1 MYTRN
6 PYKWWNIVFYI
17 GVIIINT
24 LAVVLPLGG
33 RSTGEISDMYPT
45 PITPAGYAFSI
56 WSVIYLLLAG
66 FVIYQANRSHEGRDS
81 VQAIGIWF
89 VLSCIFNMSWIILW
103 QYLYI
108 ELSLIAMFAL
118 LFSLLVIYRR
128 TRAVTFPT
136 LGETWFVRLPFSVY
150 LGWILVATLVNVAV
164 VFSKNEWDG
173 FGLSSPGRAIIM
185 LAIGAIL
192 AVLISYPARDGVL
205 PLVFVWAYIAIALKQ
220 QDTRN
225 VYLVAGL
232 LALILFVYAIWLLII
247 RTRERD

>member
-6 PYKWWNIVFYI
+6 PYKWWNILFYI
-17 GVIIINT
+17 GMIIINT

-66 FVIYQANRSHEGRDS
+66 FVIYQANRSHEARDS
-81 VQAIGIWF
+81 VQSIGIWF
-89 VLSCIFNMSWIILW
+89 VISCILNMSWIILW

-118 LFSLLVIYRR
+118 LISLIVIYRK
-128 TRAVTFPT
+128 TRAITFPT
-136 LGETWFVRLPFSVY
+136 LGETWFVRLPFSIY

-164 VFSKNEWDG
+164 VLSKNEWDG

-185 LAIGAIL
+185 LAIGAVL

-220 QDTRN
+220 EDTRN
-225 VYLVAGL
+225 VYMVAGL
-232 LALILFVYAIWLLII
+232 LALILFVYAVWLLFI
-247 RTRERD
+247 RIRERD